1 MIYLYINYTGKLCTE
16 KGNSDIIYLKETF
29 TMQQFSSSVW
39 NVSNYVTKSLRSK
52 ENSVILDVEV
62 FPNGRLPADENF
74 IGVHLKL
81 FSQQRHCYGAH
92 FQLSVLTAN
101 GVLIYEYFLSNR
113 WSGFVSDYELSQ
125 FITRQKCKDFIYGYA
140 EQDIIKIMVELFCWS
155 FQELVVE
162 NAIIPSTANS
172 IEMIYYW
179 SICDL
184 KALTNASKVR
194 LISGPF
200 QSDIFQAKFH
210 LQMLLR
216 CDAGNTGDIEL
227 IICLDVFNFAFGS
240 SIFLPVYSTLTV
252 KEYGPE
258 NETLRHG
265 PSKHVFDLNANSCW
279 KALSSVYLEK
289 LIRKR
294 CFTVEYYGVYYL
306 SNPI

>member
-1 MIYLYINYTGKLCTE
+1 MNYIGKLCTE

-39 NVSNYVTKSLRSK
+39 NVSHYVTKSLSSN
-52 ENSVILDVEV
+52 ENSVKLDVEV
-62 FPNGRLPADENF
+62 FPNGRLPVDESF
-74 IGVHLKL
+74 IGVRLKL
-81 FSQQRHCYGAH
+81 FAQQRHCYGAY
-92 FQLSVLTAN
+92 FQLSALTAN
-101 GVLIYEYFLSNR
+101 GVLIDEQYFSNR
-113 WSGFVSDYELSQ
+113 WSGFVSDYELNK

-140 EQDIIKIMVELFCWS
+140 EQDIIQIMIELFCLS

-162 NAIIPSTANS
+162 HANIPSTANS
-172 IEMIYYW
+172 IEMLYYW

-184 KALTNASKVR
+184 KALTNASKAR

-200 QSDIFQAKFH
+200 QSDFFQAKFN

-216 CDAGNTGDIEL
+216 CGAGNTGDVEFLTCIE
-227 IICLDVFNFAFGS
+227 ISNFAFGT

-258 NETLRHG
+258 NETLGHG
-265 PSKHVFDLNANSCW
+265 PSQHVFDLNANSCW
-279 KALSSVYLEK
+279 KALSSVDLDK

-294 CFTVEYYGVYYL
+294 CFTIEYYGVHYL
-306 SNPI
+306 SSPTYNP